1 MPSHLASLG
10 CGGAGFTPASI
21 ADLAGW
27 YRADALA
34 LANNAPVASWADGSG
49 TGNLLSQGTGVSQPL
64 FKTNIVNGKPVVRFD
79 GANDWLEYAGAPGG
93 FGAQTGQTIFLVAQY
108 AVDTDLLTA
117 VTTNPGFNAL
127 QVFFGGGNPRFQ
139 GSMGAAIATVTG
151 AIKAVGVWHSTVLRF
166 DDITDGLECFTNG
179 VFQTNNFEAG
189 AFATNTIT
197 LGRRSAVAGLYF
209 AGDIA
214 EVGIYSR
221 SLTSPELTRLHAYLA
236 GKYNL

>member
-21 ADLAGW
+21 ANLAAW

-34 LANNAPVASWADGSG
+34 LANNAAVSSWPDGSG
-49 TGNLLSQGTGVSQPL
+49 TANTLSQATGGNQPL

-79 GANDWLEYAGAPGG
+79 GIDDWLEYSGAPGG

-108 AVDTDLLTA
+108 AVDTANLTA
-117 VTTNPGFNAL
+117 VTTNPGLNAL
-127 QVFFGGGNPRFQ
+127 HVFNGGGNPRFE
-139 GSMGAAIATVTG
+139 GIMGAAVATVTG
-151 AIKAVGVWHSTVLRF
+151 AIKVTSTWHYTVLRF
-166 DDITDGLECFTNG
+166 DDTSNAIECYTNG
-179 VFQTNNFEAG
+179 VFQTNNNEAG

-197 LGRRSAVAGLYF
+197 VGRRSGGAGLYF
-209 AGDIA
+209 NGDIA

-221 SLTSPELTRLHAYLA
+221 QITAGELTNLNSYLA
-236 GKYNL
+236 SKYAL